1 MLLRVLS
8 LMTNTAPNFS
18 LSLNVF
24 SVTWKDRFQIPGV
37 NISFSPGLI
46 CKYIYWLHVG
56 EVVLPSCLFLGPLL
70 CWLLLRETPGLFSIQ
85 DGVCPSRHSAV
96 RLMSRF
102 NLDFKVTIQFNFS
115 FKHYFFSTVL
125 WGLIYKD
132 WLLFLCPDMLY
143 SNPHQ
148 VVLCLNLTRS

>member
-8 LMTNTAPNFS
+8 VMTNTAPNFS

-46 CKYIYWLHVG
+46 CKYIYWLHVE

-70 CWLLLRETPGLFSIQ
+70 CWLLLRKTPGLFSIQ
-85 DGVCPSRHSAV
+85 GGVCPSRHSAV

-102 NLDFKVTIQFNFS
+102 NLDFKVIIQFNFLLS
-115 FKHYFFSTVL
+115 IICSAQCYEAWFIKTDYCFYALTCSIQT
-125 WGLIYKD
+125 LIK
-132 WLLFLCPDMLY
+132 WFCA
-143 SNPHQ
+143 
-148 VVLCLNLTRS
+148 

>member
-46 CKYIYWLHVG
+46 CKYIYWLG
-56 EVVLPSCLFLGPLL
+56 KLSCLLVSSSVLSCAGCCSGRLQVCSPFRMESVPAGTQLSDWWVDLIWISRSQINSIFLLSIIFSAQCYEAWFIKTDYCFYAL
-70 CWLLLRETPGLFSIQ
+70 TCSIQ
-85 DGVCPSRHSAV
+85 
-96 RLMSRF
+96 
-102 NLDFKVTIQFNFS
+102 T
-115 FKHYFFSTVL
+115 
-125 WGLIYKD
+125 LIK
-132 WLLFLCPDMLY
+132 WFCA
-143 SNPHQ
+143 
-148 VVLCLNLTRS
+148 